1 MIIEAKNELIN
12 FWHIEEKKKKKQALR
27 PRIETKISAFGIEC

>member
-12 FWHIEEKKKKKQALR
+12 FWHIEEKKKKTS
-27 PRIETKISAFGIEC
+27 TKTQDRN